1 MKALKKSLLLVAPV
15 GLVLALVLGAW
26 GNDEGTP
33 DPEPLFAAEKPGLH
47 QRGAQV
53 IGLVL
58 LTGIFGYGAVLFHRR
73 RGRPQGTNIRVIA
86 VKPLG
91 QREKVAVLEV
101 LGQRMVL
108 GITAHRISLLAQ
120 GSASFSS
127 IMAQEDEKA

>member
-1 MKALKKSLLLVAPV
+1 MKALKKAFLFVV
-15 GLVLALVLGAW
+15 LVLLFVAIASEARG
-26 GNDEGTP
+26 EEQP
-33 DPEPLFAAEKPGLH
+33 PPSREPLFATEEPGLH

-58 LTGIFGYGAVLFHRR
+58 LTGIVGYGAVQIHRR

-101 LGQRMVL
+101 LGERMVL
-108 GITAHRISLLAQ
+108 GITQHTISLLAH
-120 GSASFSS
+120 GPASFSS
-127 IMAQEDEKA
+127 MIGQEDEKA